1 MRSLSHRA
9 GLAWEHEPV
18 SWDERFAYRYDEWA
32 AHMTEDIALYVGLAV
47 VGDEW
52 GRYSTRARPA
62 QPGSG
67 WVLGSGEA
75 EQRPV
80 RVPDLS

>member
-32 AHMTEDIALYVGLAV
+32 AHMTEDIAFYVGLAV

-52 GRYSTRARPA
+52 G
-62 QPGSG
+62 
-67 WVLGSGEA
+67 
-75 EQRPV
+75 
-80 RVPDLS
+80 